1 VQTKRQFNQLDDAT
15 ALSPASS
22 SAMASGVMI
31 CQTAAEQFTGEAA
44 GLKNKHLRIAIFCRN
59 RPGLVQSI
67 TDKLSRLGANLGP
80 TSFAVL
86 GKGAEFTCVATVGG
100 DREIWEFDSA
110 ILVMPELVDAQ
121 ISVHEYGF
129 GTEFGE
135 ENRVNFLLTIAGVD
149 CPGLLADFTA
159 FLGSLDVAVVRMTTE
174 VTSSPVDPIFT
185 TRFTVWIDPEHAAET
200 LTKIDAHAQAHKLG
214 VTQMIL

>member
-1 VQTKRQFNQLDDAT
+1 MK
-15 ALSPASS
+15 
-22 SAMASGVMI
+22 
-31 CQTAAEQFTGEAA
+31 
-44 GLKNKHLRIAIFCRN
+44 KKYLRIAIFCRN

-110 ILVMPELVDAQ
+110 ILIMPELVDAQ

-135 ENRVNFLLTIAGVD
+135 ENRVNFLLTIAGAD
-149 CPGLLADFTA
+149 RIGLLSDFTT
-159 FLGSLDVAVVRMTTE
+159 FLGTVDVAVVRMTTE
-174 VTSSPVDPIFT
+174 VTSSIVDPIFT

-200 LTKIDAHAQAHKLG
+200 LAKIDAHAQANKLG